1 MNLYLFWLVV
11 ILLTLSFT
19 TFSTISISFF
29 QVLEPRFCAELF
41 AQLLSIPGNK
51 TLLRRHLNT
60 HFIALIGNDTQ
71 HKKREHESQPSY
83 IPLLPNAKVKVS

>member
-1 MNLYLFWLVV
+1 MNLYLFLLVA
-11 ILLTLSFT
+11 ILLTVSFYNILHD
-19 TFSTISISFF
+19 FIPFF

-41 AQLLSIPGNK
+41 AQLLSIPANK

-60 HFIALIGNDTQ
+60 HFIALVGNDTQ

>member
-1 MNLYLFWLVV
+1 M
-11 ILLTLSFT
+11 ICIAKIAALTQNTSNIKIKT
-19 TFSTISISFF
+19 
-29 QVLEPRFCAELF
+29 
-41 AQLLSIPGNK
+41 SIPANK

-60 HFIALIGNDTQ
+60 HFIALVGNDTQ